1 MPAVN
6 KSERNCKPTRRDP
19 EQKLLLLCVGHGR
32 FCHSFLLVQTS
43 CADSRAAAQPRDAQS
58 PALPAPPAPWLN
70 GRDSEKCAHA
80 AAPLGRDKWLS
91 LRKKGEKWDFFVTL
105 IWLKEKKKQNSSFEF
120 LGRQGKPS
128 CTVQPQIIAAF
139 GLINSRTPLL
149 FIFLAPQ
156 TADGFVICLNN
167 YCNKEANSVGWRI
180 FFHNVFA
187 CIVYTIYFTICSIIR
202 GLDNH
207 LVVSAT

>member
-32 FCHSFLLVQTS
+32 FCHSFLLVQTQLCWFQS
-43 CADSRAAAQPRDAQS
+43 NCTAQGCPEPSTPSTLAEWQGLWEMCPCCS
-58 PALPAPPAPWLN
+58 PT
-70 GRDSEKCAHA
+70 G
-80 AAPLGRDKWLS
+80 
-91 LRKKGEKWDFFVTL
+91 KGQMVFTQEERGEVRFFCYINL
-105 IWLKEKKKQNSSFEF
+105 AKGKKKNQNSSFEF
-120 LGRQGKPS
+120 LGRQGQPS

-139 GLINSRTPLL
+139 GLINSRTPLI
-149 FIFLAPQ
+149 FTFLAPQ
-156 TADGFVICLNN
+156 TADGFVICFNN

-180 FFHNVFA
+180 FFHNIFS